1 MGRFG
6 IDAYKFSYLRLSY
19 LDTQKM
25 FKLNL
30 KIALRNLWKNKGFSL
45 INIGGLAIG
54 LASCMVLLIYVA
66 YEWSYD
72 KQFTNSDKTYVVYQ
86 NAEANGKI
94 FSWAWTPNVMAQ
106 EAQEKITGVKYA
118 SHSTYP
124 SSKLISSGDK
134 KITSRVNFVDPSFVK
149 ILDYKFI
156 KGNPNEVLKDVN
168 TIILT
173 ESFAKKLFGDE
184 DPINKTVKLENQDV
198 LKVEAVIEDVPAN
211 SSIVFECLMPWA
223 LFEKRE
229 EWAREP
235 EWGNNM
241 CLTIVQLKDNKYF
254 EQANAEMKGI
264 YNRNQKDNESE
275 ALLHPIT
282 KWHLYDNFENG
293 KSVGGKI
300 DQLKIFL
307 MLAFCILL
315 IACVNFMNLSTARSE
330 GRAKEVGVRKAI
342 GSSRKSL
349 INQFFLESMLIT
361 FIATVLAFI
370 LVEVSLPYFNN
381 LLNIELKIDYK
392 NSTFWLVLFSLMI
405 FTGLIAGSYPALYL
419 SSFEPI
425 KVLKG
430 LKIKSDSSVS
440 VRKILVVGQFVFA
453 ACLIVCTAVIYQQLN
468 YVKNKPIGYNKEN
481 LIQIAIEG
489 KMQEKGKLELLRTQ
503 LLASGAATNVTFF
516 GKDITEDGNNTTN
529 ISWQGK
535 SPKQSILFNQRPIGD
550 DFIKTI
556 GTELVSGR
564 EISSKILSDSNNVML
579 NEAAVKMMG
588 LKNPIGAE
596 IYWGDVKITNV
607 GVVKDFVVESAYQK
621 VAPMFFYL
629 NNENVGVIIARLN
642 PDQNMS
648 SSLAKIDAL
657 VKEIEPNYP
666 VNRKFVNE
674 SFEVKFQDEKLLGTL
689 SNWFG
694 GFAIFIS
701 CLGLLG
707 LALFMAEQ
715 RKKEISIRKVLGAST
730 GNILT
735 LLNKD
740 FIKLVAIAN
749 VIAFPLAYVIINQW
763 LSAFEYRV
771 AISFLP
777 FVLAIVI
784 SVLIAILTV
793 SIQSIKVAKANPV
806 DALKYE

>member
-1 MGRFG
+1 
-6 IDAYKFSYLRLSY
+6 
-19 LDTQKM
+19 M
-25 FKLNL
+25 FKLNF

-72 KQFTNSDKTYVVYQ
+72 KQFTNNDKTYVVYQ
-86 NAEANGKI
+86 NSVANGKT
-94 FSWAWTPNVMAQ
+94 FSWAWTPNVMANEVQ
-106 EAQEKITGVKYA
+106 QKITGVKYA

-124 SSKLISSGDK
+124 NSKLITVGDK
-134 KITSRVNFVDPSFVK
+134 KINSKAVFADPNFVK
-149 ILDYKFI
+149 IFDYKFI
-156 KGNPNEVLKDVN
+156 KGNAQQVLKDLN

-173 ESFAKKLFGDE
+173 KSFAEKLFGTE

-198 LKVEAVIEDVPAN
+198 LKVSAIIEDVPAN
-211 SSIVFECLMPWA
+211 NSIVFECLMPWD

-229 EWAREP
+229 AWAREVN
-235 EWGNNM
+235 WGNNM
-241 CLTIVQLKDNKYF
+241 CLTIVQLKDNAFFSK
-254 EQANAEMKGI
+254 ANAEMLGI
-264 YNRNQKDNESE
+264 YKRNQKGNTAE
-275 ALLHPIT
+275 ALLHPLT
-282 KWHLYDNFENG
+282 KWHLYSDFENG
-293 KSVGGKI
+293 KSIGGKI
-300 DQLKIFL
+300 DQIKIFL
-307 MLAFCILL
+307 LLAFCILL

-370 LVEVSLPYFNN
+370 FVEISLPYFNT
-381 LLNIELKIDYK
+381 LLNIKLTIDYK
-392 NSTFWLVLFSLMI
+392 NIAFWLVLFGLMM
-405 FTGLIAGSYPALYL
+405 FTGLVAGSYPALYL

-440 VRKILVVGQFVFA
+440 VRKVLVVGQFVFA
-453 ACLIVCTAVIYQQLN
+453 ACLIICTAVIYQQLN
-468 YVKNKPIGYNKEN
+468 YVKNKPIGYDKSN
-481 LIQIAIEG
+481 LIQIAVQG
-489 KMQEKGKLELLRTQ
+489 KMADQSKLELLKTQ
-503 LLASGAATNVTFF
+503 LLKSGAAANVTLFSQ
-516 GKDITEDGNNTTN
+516 DITESGNNTTDV
-529 ISWQGK
+529 SWEGKTQGE
-535 SPKQSILFNQRPIGD
+535 SILFNNRGIGS

-564 EISSKILSDSNNVML
+564 EFVINSVNDSNSTML
-579 NEAAVKMMG
+579 NESAVKMMK
-588 LKNPIGAE
+588 LKNPIGA
-596 IYWGDVKITNV
+596 KIKFWNNDRTVV
-607 GVVKDFVVESAYQK
+607 GVIKDFVVESAYQK
-621 VAPMFFYL
+621 VGPMIFFPSSTW
-629 NNENVGVIIARLN
+629 GASAVIVRLN
-642 PDQNMS
+642 PNQNIS
-648 SSLAKIDAL
+648 SSLEKIDEL
-657 VKEIEPNYP
+657 VKGVEPNYP
-666 VNRKFVNE
+666 VSRKFVDE
-674 SFEVKFQDEKLLGTL
+674 SFEAKFQDEKLLGTL

-715 RKKEISIRKVLGAST
+715 RKKEISIRKVLGASV

-763 LSAFEYRV
+763 LSSFEYRI

-777 FVLAIVI
+777 FALAIAI
-784 SVLIAILTV
+784 SIIIAVLTV
-793 SIQSIKVAKANPV
+793 SIQSIKVAKANPI

>member
-1 MGRFG
+1 
-6 IDAYKFSYLRLSY
+6 
-19 LDTQKM
+19 M

-54 LASCMVLLIYVA
+54 LASCLILLLYVA

-72 KQFTNSDKTYVVYQ
+72 KQFTNNEKTYVVYQ
-86 NAEANGKI
+86 SVVANGKT
-94 FSWAWTPNVMAQ
+94 FSWSWTPNVMAG
-106 EAQEKITGVKYA
+106 ELQEKLPGVKYA

-124 SSKLISSGDK
+124 QTNLITAGEKKISS
-134 KITSRVNFVDPSFVK
+134 RVVYADPNFLK

-156 KGNPNEVLKDVN
+156 KGNSARALKDIN

-173 ESFAKKLFGDE
+173 KSYAEKLFGNE
-184 DPINKTVKLENQDV
+184 DPVNKTVKLENEDV
-198 LKVEAVIEDVPAN
+198 LKVEAVIDDVPAN
-211 SSIVFECLMPWA
+211 SSINFECIMPWE

-229 EWAREP
+229 TWAKEAN
-235 EWGNNM
+235 WGNNM
-241 CLTIVQLKDNKYF
+241 CLTLVQLKDNNAF
-254 EQANAEMKGI
+254 TEANADIKDI
-264 YNRNQKDNESE
+264 YKRHNKEIVSV
-275 ALLHPIT
+275 ALLHPLT
-282 KWHLYDNFENG
+282 KWHLYADFENG

-307 MLAFCILL
+307 LLAFCILL
-315 IACVNFMNLSTARSE
+315 IACINFMNLSTARSE
-330 GRAKEVGVRKAI
+330 RRAKEVGVRKAI
-342 GSSRKSL
+342 GSTRRSL
-349 INQFFLESMLIT
+349 ISQFFLESLLIT
-361 FIATVLAFI
+361 FIATVFAFI

-381 LLNIELKIDYK
+381 ILNIKLTIDYH
-392 NSTFWLVLFSLMI
+392 NSLFWLILVALMI
-405 FTGLIAGSYPALYL
+405 FTGFVAGSYPALYL
-419 SSFEPI
+419 SSFEPV

-430 LKIKSDSSVS
+430 FSLKTDSSVS
-440 VRKILVVGQFVFA
+440 IRKILVVGQFVFA
-453 ACLIVCTAVIYQQLN
+453 ACLIVCTMVIYQQLN
-468 YVKNKPIGYNKEN
+468 YIKNKPIGYNQSN
-481 LIQIAIEG
+481 LIQIAVDG
-489 KMQEKGKLELLRTQ
+489 KLRDQQKLELLKTQ
-503 LLASGAATNVTFF
+503 LIKSGAASNVTFF
-516 GKDITEDGNNTTN
+516 SSDFTEGGNNTTN
-529 ISWQGK
+529 IEWEGK
-535 SPKQSILFNQRPIGD
+535 NPKELISFNHRGIGY
-550 DFIKTI
+550 DFVETI
-556 GTELVSGR
+556 GTEIISGR
-564 EISSKILSDSNNVML
+564 EFSAKFPNDTSSVML
-579 NEAAVKMMG
+579 NEAAVKMMN
-588 LKNPIGAE
+588 LKNPIGAT
-596 IYWGDVKITNV
+596 IKFWGTRLTNV

-621 VAPMFFYL
+621 VAPMIFYL
-629 NNENVGVIIARLN
+629 NTKDNASMIIARLN
-642 PDQNMS
+642 PNQNIS
-648 SSLAKIDAL
+648 SSLEKIDEL
-657 VKEIEPNYP
+657 VKEMEPNYP

-730 GNILT
+730 TNILT

-749 VIAFPLAYVIINQW
+749 IIAFPLAYIIINKW

-771 AISFLP
+771 SISPLP
-777 FVLAIVI
+777 FIVAITL

-793 SIQSIKVAKANPV
+793 SIQSVKVAKANPV

>member
-1 MGRFG
+1 
-6 IDAYKFSYLRLSY
+6 
-19 LDTQKM
+19 M
-25 FKLNL
+25 FKLNF

-66 YEWSYD
+66 YQWSYD
-72 KQFTNSDKTYVVYQ
+72 KQFTNNDKTYIVYQ
-86 NAEANGKI
+86 NSPANGKI
-94 FSWAWTPNVMAQ
+94 FSWAWTPNVMAK
-106 EAQEKITGVKYA
+106 EVQEKIPGVKYA
-118 SHSTYP
+118 SRSTYP
-124 SSKLISSGDK
+124 KPKLITVAENKLGSKAVFADQAYL
-134 KITSRVNFVDPSFVK
+134 K

-156 KGNPNEVLKDVN
+156 KGNPSQVLKNVN
-168 TIILT
+168 SIILT
-173 ESFAKKLFGDE
+173 KSFAQKLFGNE

-211 SSIVFECLMPWA
+211 SSIIFDCIMPWA
-223 LFEKRE
+223 LFEKTE
-229 EWAREP
+229 TWAKEDN
-235 EWGNNM
+235 WGNNM
-241 CLTIVQLKDNKYF
+241 CLTFVQLQDNEFFK
-254 EQANAEMKGI
+254 EANASIQDI
-264 YNRNQKDNESE
+264 YKRNQKDNLAE
-275 ALLHPIT
+275 AILHPLT
-282 KWHLYDNFENG
+282 KWHLYSDFENG

-307 MLAFCILL
+307 LLAFCILL

-342 GSSRKSL
+342 GSTRKSL
-349 INQFFLESMLIT
+349 VSQFYLESMLIT

-370 LVEVSLPYFNN
+370 LVEVSLPYFNS
-381 LLNIELKIDYK
+381 LLNIELTIDYK
-392 NSTFWLVLFSLMI
+392 NGIFWLVLFGLMLV
-405 FTGLIAGSYPALYL
+405 TGFLAGCYPALYL

-440 VRKILVVGQFVFA
+440 VRKVLVVGQFVFA

-468 YVKNKPIGYNKEN
+468 YIKNKPIGYDQAN
-481 LIQIAIEG
+481 LVQIAVQG
-489 KMQEKGKLELLRTQ
+489 KMADNKKLDLLKTQ
-503 LLASGAATNVTFF
+503 ILASGAATKVTFF
-516 GKDITEDGNNTTN
+516 SNDITEGGNNTTDVLWDGKTPN
-529 ISWQGK
+529 EVIS
-535 SPKQSILFNQRPIGD
+535 FNNRGIGS

-556 GTELVSGR
+556 GTALIDGR
-564 EISSKILSDSNNVML
+564 EFFTNADNDTNSVML
-579 NEAAVKMMG
+579 NEAAVKMMR
-588 LKNPIGAE
+588 LKNPIGAK
-596 IYWGDVKITNV
+596 IRHWGNERINV
-607 GVVKDFVVESAYQK
+607 GVIKDFVVEGAYQK
-621 VAPMFFYL
+621 VAPMIFFPSSTWGS
-629 NNENVGVIIARLN
+629 NMVIVRLN
-642 PDQNMS
+642 PSQNIS
-648 SSLAKIDAL
+648 SSLAKIDEL
-657 VKEIEPNYP
+657 VREMEPNYP

-749 VIAFPLAYVIINQW
+749 VIAFPLAYIIINKW
-763 LSAFEYRV
+763 LSSFEYRV
-771 AISFLP
+771 TISFIP
-777 FVLAIVI
+777 FALAIII

-793 SIQSIKVAKANPV
+793 SIQSIKVAKANPI

>member
-1 MGRFG
+1 
-6 IDAYKFSYLRLSY
+6 
-19 LDTQKM
+19 M

-54 LASCMVLLIYVA
+54 LASCMILLLYVA

-72 KQFTNSDKTYVVYQ
+72 KQFSNNEKTYVVYQ
-86 NAEANGKI
+86 NAAANGKT
-94 FSWAWTPNVMAQ
+94 FSWAWTPNVMAK
-106 EAQEKITGVKYA
+106 EVQEKITGVKYA

-124 SSKLISSGDK
+124 SGKLITVGDK
-134 KITSRVNFVDPSFVK
+134 KINSKAVFADPNFVK
-149 ILDYKFI
+149 IFDYKFI
-156 KGNPNEVLKDVN
+156 KGNPTQVLKDAN

-173 ESFAKKLFGDE
+173 KSFAEKLFGTE
-184 DPINKTVKLENQDV
+184 DPINKTIKLENKDV
-198 LKVEAVIEDVPAN
+198 LKVSAIIEDVPFN
-211 SSIVFECLMPWA
+211 NSIVFECLMPWA

-229 EWAREP
+229 TWVKELN
-235 EWGNNM
+235 WGNNM
-241 CLTIVQLKDNKYF
+241 CLTVIQLKDNAFFTK
-254 EQANAEMKGI
+254 ANTEMLGI
-264 YNRNQKDNESE
+264 YRRNQKGNTAE
-275 ALLHPIT
+275 ALLHPLN
-282 KWHLYDNFENG
+282 KWHLYADFENG

-307 MLAFCILL
+307 LLAFCILL

-370 LVEVSLPYFNN
+370 LVEISLPYFNN
-381 LLNIELKIDYK
+381 LLNIQLTIDYK
-392 NSTFWLVLFSLMI
+392 NSAFWFTLLGLMI
-405 FTGLIAGSYPALYL
+405 FTGFIAGSYPALYL

-453 ACLIVCTAVIYQQLN
+453 ACLIICTAVIYQQLT
-468 YVKNKPIGYNKEN
+468 YVKNKPIGYDKSG
-481 LIQIAIEG
+481 LIQIAVQG
-489 KMQEKGKLELLRTQ
+489 KMADQSKLELLKTQ
-503 LLASGAATNVTFF
+503 LLKSGAASNVTFF
-516 GKDITEDGNNTTN
+516 SQDITENGNNTTD

-535 SPKQSILFNQRPIGD
+535 NPDEIILFNNRGIGS

-556 GTELVSGR
+556 GAELVAGR
-564 EISSKILSDSNNVML
+564 EFVANATNDTNSVML
-579 NEAAVKMMG
+579 NEAAVKMMS
-588 LKNPIGAE
+588 LKDPVGAK
-596 IYWGDVKITNV
+596 IRFWGNERVNV
-607 GVVKDFVVESAYQK
+607 GIIKDFVVESAYQK
-621 VAPMFFYL
+621 VAPMIFFPSSTW
-629 NNENVGVIIARLN
+629 GASAVIVRLN
-642 PDQNMS
+642 PNQNIS
-648 SSLAKIDAL
+648 SSLAKIDEI
-657 VKEIEPNYP
+657 VKGIEPNYP
-666 VNRKFVNE
+666 INKRFVDE
-674 SFEVKFQDEKLLGTL
+674 SFEVKFKDEKLLGTL

-749 VIAFPLAYVIINQW
+749 IIAFPLAYIIINQW

-771 AISFLP
+771 TISFLP
-777 FVLAIVI
+777 FALAIVI

-793 SIQSIKVAKANPV
+793 SIQSIKVAKANPI